1 MLGETVKLKHVTLEK
16 YHVDIMELYG
26 ELASIIRAV
35 VLQAFTSFLRTVLF
49 FRLKATVKLRPMV
62 P

>member
-35 VLQAFTSFLRTVLF
+35 VLQAFTFLRTVLF
-49 FRLKATVKLRPMV
+49 FRLKATVKLRPMD